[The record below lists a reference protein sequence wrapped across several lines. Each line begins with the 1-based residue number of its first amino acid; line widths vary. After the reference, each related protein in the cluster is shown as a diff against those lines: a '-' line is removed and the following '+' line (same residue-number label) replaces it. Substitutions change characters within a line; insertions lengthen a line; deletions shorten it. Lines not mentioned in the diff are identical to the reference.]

1 LHLENVNVCD
11 ERRIKILNNSMK
23 KKDIEQLSLLYEF
36 VVGKSTLPFQ
46 KNGRTTITTG
56 GGGFRPP
63 PPPET
68 YDGDP
73 GDDDDDED
81 EDPKRGGRLND
92 PFTPMPAEMYATPPP
107 RGLYTDRK
115 KYAAL
120 GELHKGLGPGH
131 YRAVEEPYE
140 MPIDKFLSLLSI
152 MWGSKFNSEFKVSP
166 KNKKYQEKVTAAIGR
181 VEKLPSFY
189 LARFEPDFDKGIVSR
204 VSYEGD
210 YKR

>member
-1 LHLENVNVCD
+1 
-11 ERRIKILNNSMK
+11 MK
-23 KKDIEQLSLLYEF
+23 KQDIEQLSLLYEF
-36 VVGKSTLPFQ
+36 VVGKSTPQFQ
-46 KNGRTTITTG
+46 KIGNRTTISTG

-73 GDDDDDED
+73 DDDDDDDDED

-92 PFTPMPAEMYATPPP
+92 PFTPMPAEIYATPPP

-131 YRAVEEPYE
+131 Y
-140 MPIDKFLSLLSI
+140 
-152 MWGSKFNSEFKVSP
+152 
-166 KNKKYQEKVTAAIGR
+166 
-181 VEKLPSFY
+181 
-189 LARFEPDFDKGIVSR
+189 
-204 VSYEGD
+204 
-210 YKR
+210 